1 MNEELI
7 QLQVTEIIPETADTK
22 TLLLQ
27 PADGRTVPYRA
38 GQFLTL
44 LFHPPGEASPGHQV
58 RRSYSL
64 SSAPGDAS
72 PGDASK
78 PLRLTIKRVQNG
90 EISRFLLDHLR
101 VGDTLTSL
109 PPAGRFTLE
118 TDPDQ
123 QRDLVLIGA
132 GSGISPL
139 YGILQQA
146 LQEEPNSH
154 ITLLDCNTSEQT
166 IIFYAQLEALRKQ
179 YPDRFQLIHLLSQPS
194 DHWQQTGTIRR
205 GRLNNWLLET
215 MLPELLRFERA
226 KALWYVCGPFSF
238 MRMVQFT
245 LVYAG
250 IPLDH
255 IRKENFVIEP
265 VTRTP
270 PPELARDHRMLLR
283 FRGTEYDIDVPAYK
297 SMLQAAL
304 DHGIPLP
311 YSCKGGRCSSCAGR
325 LKAGQVHMTIN
336 DVLTER
342 DLGNGWVLTC
352 TGYPASE
359 GVVLDV

>member
-7 QLQVTEIIPETADTK
+7 QLQVSEIIPETHDTK
-22 TLLLQ
+22 TLMLHST
-27 PADGRTVPYRA
+27 DGRPVPYRA

-44 LFHPPGEASPGHQV
+44 LFDHLGHEV

-64 SSAPGDAS
+64 SSTPGEGP
-72 PGDASK
+72 PGAG
-78 PLRLTIKRVQNG
+78 PLSLTIKRVENG
-90 EISRFLLDHLR
+90 EISRYLLDHLH

-118 TDPDQ
+118 TDPNQ

-139 YGILQQA
+139 YGILKQA
-146 LQEEPNSH
+146 LQEEPKSH
-154 ITLLDCNTSEQT
+154 ITLLYSNTSEPN
-166 IIFYAQLEALRKQ
+166 IIFRRQLDDLQKQ
-179 YPDRFQLIHLLSQPS
+179 HPDRFQLIHLLSQPA
-194 DHWQQTGTIRR
+194 DDWRNAGNIRR
-205 GRLNNWLLET
+205 GRLNNWLLEN
-215 MLPELLRFERA
+215 MLPDLLRFERA
-226 KALWYVCGPFSF
+226 KAQWFVCGPFAF
-238 MRMVQFT
+238 MRMVQVT

-250 IPLDH
+250 IKRDA
-255 IRKENFVIEP
+255 IKKENFVIEP

-270 PPELARDHRMLLR
+270 PPELARDHRILLR

-297 SMLQAAL
+297 SILQAAL
-304 DHGIPLP
+304 DHGVPLP

-325 LKAGQVHMTIN
+325 TRAGEVHMTIN

-342 DLGNGWVLTC
+342 DLQNGWVLTC

-359 GVVLDV
+359 GLVLDV

>member
-7 QLQVTEIIPETADTK
+7 HLQVSEIIPETPDTK

-27 PADGRTVPYRA
+27 PTDGQPVPYRA

-44 LFHPPGEASPGHQV
+44 LFHHLGHEV

-64 SSAPGDAS
+64 SSTPG
-72 PGDASK
+72 GDPAE
-78 PLRLTIKRVQNG
+78 PLSLTIKRVENG
-90 EISRFLLDHLR
+90 EISRYLLDHLR
-101 VGDTLTSL
+101 VGDRLSSL
-109 PPAGRFTLE
+109 PPTGRFTLE
-118 TDPDQ
+118 TNPDQ
-123 QRDLVLIGA
+123 QRDIVLIGA

-139 YGILQQA
+139 YGILKQA
-146 LQEEPNSH
+146 LRDEPQSH
-154 ITLLDCNTSEQT
+154 ITLLYCNTSEQH
-166 IIFYAQLEALRKQ
+166 IIFYTQLEALRKQ
-179 YPDRFQLIHLLSQPS
+179 HPDRFQLIHLLSQPS
-194 DHWQQTGTIRR
+194 DDWRKAGNIRR

-215 MLPELLRFERA
+215 MLPELVRFQRD
-226 KALWYVCGPFSF
+226 KAHWYVCGPFAF

-250 IPLDH
+250 IRLDH
-255 IRKENFVIEP
+255 IKKENFVIEP

-270 PPELARDHRMLLR
+270 PPELARDHRILLR
-283 FRGTEYDIDVPAYK
+283 YRETEYDIDVPAYK
-297 SMLQAAL
+297 SILQAAL

-311 YSCKGGRCSSCAGR
+311 YSCKGGRCSSCAAR
-325 LKAGQVHMTIN
+325 LKAGEVHMTIN

-342 DLGNGWVLTC
+342 DLANGWVLTC

-359 GVVLDV
+359 GLVLET

>member
-7 QLQVTEIIPETADTK
+7 QLQVSEIIPETHDTK
-22 TLLLQ
+22 TLRLR
-27 PADGRTVPYRA
+27 PTDGRPVPYRA

-44 LFHPPGEASPGHQV
+44 LFHHLGHEV

-64 SSAPGDAS
+64 SSVPGKDSGDA
-72 PGDASK
+72 AE
-78 PLRLTIKRVQNG
+78 PLSLTIKRVENG
-90 EISRFLLDHLR
+90 EISRFLLDHLKI
-101 VGDTLTSL
+101 GDTLTSL
-109 PPAGRFTLE
+109 PPAGRFTLD

-139 YGILQQA
+139 YGILKQA
-146 LQEEPNSH
+146 LRDEPKSH
-154 ITLLDCNTSEQT
+154 ITLLYCNTNEKN
-166 IIFYAQLEALRKQ
+166 IIFYQQLEALRQ
-179 YPDRFQLIHLLSQPS
+179 QHPDRFQLIHLLSQPS
-194 DHWQQTGTIRR
+194 DGWQKAGHIRR

-215 MLPELLRFERA
+215 MLPELVKFERA
-226 KALWYVCGPFSF
+226 NARWYVCGPFAF
-238 MRMVQFT
+238 MRMVQIT
-245 LVYAG
+245 LVFSG
-250 IPLDH
+250 IHRDA
-255 IRKENFVIEP
+255 IKKENFVIEP

-270 PPELARDHRMLLR
+270 PPELARDHRILLR

-297 SMLQAAL
+297 SILQAAL
-304 DHGIPLP
+304 DHGVPLP

-325 LKAGQVHMTIN
+325 LKAGEVHMTIN

-342 DLGNGWVLTC
+342 DLNNGWVLTC

-359 GVVLDV
+359 GLILDV

>member
-7 QLQVTEIIPETADTK
+7 QLQVSEIIPETHNTK
-22 TLLLQ
+22 TLILQ
-27 PADGRTVPYRA
+27 PTNNRTVPYHA

-44 LFHPPGEASPGHQV
+44 LFHHLGHEV

-64 SSAPGDAS
+64 SSAPGDTLSGNPAE
-72 PGDASK
+72 
-78 PLRLTIKRVQNG
+78 PLRLTIKRVENG
-90 EISRFLLDHLR
+90 EISRYLLDHLQ

-118 TDPDQ
+118 TNPDS

-139 YGILQQA
+139 YGILKQT
-146 LQEEPNSH
+146 LRDEPRSH
-154 ITLLDCNTSEQT
+154 VTLLYCNTNEEN
-166 IIFYAQLEALRKQ
+166 IIFYQQLEALRQ
-179 YPDRFQLIHLLSQPS
+179 QHPERFQLIHLLSQPS
-194 DHWQQTGTIRR
+194 DNWQSKGNIRR

-215 MLPELLRFERA
+215 MLPELIRFKQA
-226 KALWYVCGPFSF
+226 DALWYVCGPFAF

-245 LVYAG
+245 LVFTG
-250 IPLDH
+250 IRLEA
-255 IRKENFVIEP
+255 IKKENFVIEP

-270 PPELARDHRMLLR
+270 PPELAKDHQILLR

-297 SMLQAAL
+297 SILQAAL
-304 DHGIPLP
+304 DHGVQLP

-325 LKAGQVHMTIN
+325 VKAGDVHMTIN
-336 DVLTER
+336 DVLTDR
-342 DLGNGWVLTC
+342 DLQNGWVLTC

-359 GVVLDV
+359 GLILDV

>member
-1 MNEELI
+1 MNGELI
-7 QLQVTEIIPETADTK
+7 HLQVSEIIPETPDTK

-27 PADGRTVPYRA
+27 PTDGQLVPYRA

-44 LFHPPGEASPGHQV
+44 LFHHLGHEV

-64 SSAPGDAS
+64 SSTPGENLADAPAE
-72 PGDASK
+72 
-78 PLRLTIKRVQNG
+78 PLSLTIKRVENG
-90 EISRFLLDHLR
+90 EISRYLLDHLR

-109 PPAGRFTLE
+109 PPTGRFTLE

-139 YGILQQA
+139 YGILKQA
-146 LQEEPNSH
+146 LRDEPKSH
-154 ITLLDCNTSEQT
+154 ITLLYCNTSERN
-166 IIFYAQLEALRKQ
+166 IIFYTQLEALRKQ
-179 YPDRFQLIHLLSQPS
+179 HPDRFQLIHLLSQPE
-194 DHWQQTGTIRR
+194 DDWRKAGNIRR

-215 MLPELLRFERA
+215 MLPELVRFQRD
-226 KALWYVCGPFSF
+226 KAHWYVCGPFAF

-245 LVYAG
+245 LIYAG
-250 IPLDH
+250 VRRDH
-255 IRKENFVIEP
+255 IKKENFVIEP

-283 FRGTEYDIDVPAYK
+283 YRGTEYDIDVPAYK
-297 SMLQAAL
+297 SILQAAL

-311 YSCKGGRCSSCAGR
+311 YSCKGGRCSSCAAR
-325 LKAGQVHMTIN
+325 LKAGEVHMTIN

-342 DLGNGWVLTC
+342 DLANGWVLTC

-359 GVVLDV
+359 GLVLEV